1 MPSEIDSDMRTFS
14 MLFLNCNWVL
24 LGGGGKLECLG
35 EKLPT

>member
-24 LGGGGKLECLG
+24 LGGKLECLG